1 MICFIVA
8 HVAVVCYAVV
18 LLKFVLSSCCLV
30 LMLLLF
36 LMVLV
41 ALLLHLLLLLRF
53 IPGDWANQLP
63 CAEGRP
69 LRGRPSAA
77 SSLAT

>member
-1 MICFIVA
+1 M
-8 HVAVVCYAVV
+8 
-18 LLKFVLSSCCLV
+18 LLKYVLSSCCLV

-36 LMVLV
+36 LMLLV
-41 ALLLHLLLLLRF
+41 ALWLHLLLLLLF
-53 IPGDWANQLP
+53 IICDWANQLP

-77 SSLAT
+77 SSLPRCLLLLVLCLLLYMYL